1 LQPPELMA
9 VLENGVSRA
18 KRPPVRSAV
27 TLCGYIAN
35 QLSYEVWKGTAQ
47 ENVDVRMFV
56 NEGGCICKEKIPRKL
71 AVTEANGNGVLAPV
85 VHSQRNKEC
94 KMTAHQARHIREYT
108 KFCQI
113 STRFSVLSARN
124 IPSVQATLKG

>member
-27 TLCGYIAN
+27 TLCGYTAN
-35 QLSYEVWKGTAQ
+35 QLSYEVWKGTTQ
-47 ENVDVRMFV
+47 ENVHVRMFV
-56 NEGGCICKEKIPRKL
+56 NEGGCICKGKIPRKR
-71 AVTEANGNGVLAPV
+71 AVTEAKGNGARASV
-85 VHSQRNKEC
+85 VHSPRNEEC

-108 KFCQI
+108 KFCHI
-113 STRFSVLSARN
+113 CTRFSVLSARN
-124 IPSVQATLKG
+124 IPSVKATLNG